1 MAARG
6 TRARSSRTDSSWRSC
21 RTSASR
27 RSWSSRLA
35 PMRRRSSRPWSTPER
50 GSPASS
56 WRVLHCT
63 KSSWIWLVPRLPLRR
78 RAALAAQTA
87 APMHKVWAVVRR
99 EFVERV
105 RTRWFWVSAILGPV
119 LFAGIIV
126 FQIVQSMGGAVRN
139 VAVVDSTTDKLGPQV
154 VDALDAS
161 GSFRATLAPAGPGVI
176 DSLSNLVESKQLN
189 GFLIITD
196 DLVQTGR
203 AEYQESNLGMQT
215 IESLQ
220 RTLGKLVVKA
230 RLEQRGVNPGV
241 VDWAQI
247 RIALDQKKIS
257 HGKAVSDSATQ
268 SFFMAYFMQ
277 ILLFMAILLYGVN
290 VMSSVLEEKTTRI
303 IEVLVSSIRPFQLM
317 LGKILGA
324 GSVSFFQFVIWG
336 VSARVLLSLRGPIA
350 RALGADPAS
359 VQTMTLPHIPAA
371 TLAVFIAFFLGGF
384 LLYSAMFAA
393 VGAMSSNEQ
402 EARQAQQPVT
412 YILMVAYL
420 SSLGLT
426 NDPSS
431 TFARTLSLV
440 PFTTPIATPV
450 RWTAGSM
457 PTWELVLALVILAIG
472 IVAVTWIAARIYRV
486 GILMTG
492 KRPTMK
498 ELVRWVR
505 TA

>member
-1 MAARG
+1 
-6 TRARSSRTDSSWRSC
+6 
-21 RTSASR
+21 
-27 RSWSSRLA
+27 
-35 PMRRRSSRPWSTPER
+35 
-50 GSPASS
+50 
-56 WRVLHCT
+56 V
-63 KSSWIWLVPRLPLRR
+63 
-78 RAALAAQTA
+78 
-87 APMHKVWAVVRR
+87 HKVWAVIRR

-105 RTRWFWVSAILGPV
+105 RTKWFWVSAILGPV

-139 VAVVDSTTDKLGPQV
+139 VAVVDSTSDKLGEQV
-154 VDALDAS
+154 VQALEAS
-161 GSFRATLAPAGPGVI
+161 GSFRASLVPAGPRVI
-176 DSLSNLVESKQLN
+176 DSLRNLVESKQLN
-189 GFLIITD
+189 GFLIVTD
-196 DLVQTGR
+196 DLIQTGR
-203 AEYQESNLGMQT
+203 AEYQASNLGMQT
-215 IESLQ
+215 IEALQ
-220 RTLGKLVVKA
+220 RTLGRLVVKA
-230 RLEQRGVNPGV
+230 RLEQKGVNPGV

-247 RIALDQKKIS
+247 RISLDQKKIS
-257 HGKAVSDSATQ
+257 HGKAVSDNATQ
-268 SFFMAYFMQ
+268 SFFTAYLMA

-324 GSVSFFQFVIWG
+324 GAVSFFQFVIWG

-350 RALGADPAS
+350 RALGANPSDL
-359 VQTMTLPHIPAA
+359 QTMSLPHIPAA

-412 YILMVAYL
+412 YLLMISYL
-420 SSLGLT
+420 SILGLT
-426 NDPSS
+426 NDPNS

-457 PTWELVLALVILAIG
+457 PTWELAMALVMLAIA
-472 IVAVTWIAARIYRV
+472 IVVVTWIAARIYRV

-492 KRPTMK
+492 KRPNLK
-498 ELVRWVR
+498 ELMRWVR

>member
-1 MAARG
+1 ME
-6 TRARSSRTDSSWRSC
+6 D
-21 RTSASR
+21 
-27 RSWSSRLA
+27 
-35 PMRRRSSRPWSTPER
+35 P
-50 GSPASS
+50 
-56 WRVLHCT
+56 V
-63 KSSWIWLVPRLPLRR
+63 
-78 RAALAAQTA
+78 
-87 APMHKVWAVVRR
+87 HKVWAVIRR

-105 RTRWFWVSAILGPV
+105 RTKWFWVSAILGPV
-119 LFAGIIV
+119 LFGGIIV

-139 VAVVDSTTDKLGPQV
+139 VAVVDSTSDKLGNQV
-154 VDALDAS
+154 IEALEAS
-161 GSFRATLAPAGPGVI
+161 GSFRASLVPARPGVI
-176 DSLSNLVESKQLN
+176 DSLRNLVESKQLN

-203 AEYQESNLGMQT
+203 AEYQASNLGMQT
-215 IESLQ
+215 IEALQ
-220 RTLGKLVVKA
+220 RTLGRLVVKA
-230 RLEQRGVNPGV
+230 RLEQKGVNPGV

-257 HGKAVSDSATQ
+257 HGRAVSDSATQ
-268 SFFMAYFMQ
+268 SFFTAYMMA

-324 GSVSFFQFVIWG
+324 GAVSFFQFVIWG

-359 VQTMTLPHIPAA
+359 VTMTLPRIPAA

-412 YILMVAYL
+412 YLLMISYL
-420 SSLGLT
+420 SILGLT

-457 PTWELVLALVILAIG
+457 PTWELVMSLVILAIA
-472 IVAVTWIAARIYRV
+472 IVGVTWVAARIYRV

>member
-1 MAARG
+1 
-6 TRARSSRTDSSWRSC
+6 
-21 RTSASR
+21 
-27 RSWSSRLA
+27 
-35 PMRRRSSRPWSTPER
+35 
-50 GSPASS
+50 
-56 WRVLHCT
+56 V
-63 KSSWIWLVPRLPLRR
+63 
-78 RAALAAQTA
+78 
-87 APMHKVWAVVRR
+87 HKVWAVIRR

-105 RTRWFWVSAILGPV
+105 RTKWFWVSAILGPV
-119 LFAGIIV
+119 LFGGIIV

-139 VAVVDSTTDKLGPQV
+139 VAVVDSTSDKLGNQV
-154 VDALDAS
+154 IEALEAS
-161 GSFRATLAPAGPGVI
+161 GSFRASLVPARPGVI
-176 DSLSNLVESKQLN
+176 DSLRNLVESKQLN

-203 AEYQESNLGMQT
+203 AEYQASSLGMQT
-215 IESLQ
+215 IEALQ
-220 RTLGKLVVKA
+220 RTLGRLVVKA
-230 RLEQRGVNPGV
+230 RLEQKGVNPGV

-257 HGKAVSDSATQ
+257 HGRAVSDSATQ
-268 SFFMAYFMQ
+268 SFFTAYMMA

-324 GSVSFFQFVIWG
+324 GAVSFFQFVIWG

-359 VQTMTLPHIPAA
+359 VTMTLPHIPAA

-412 YILMVAYL
+412 YLLMISYL
-420 SSLGLT
+420 SILGLT

-457 PTWELVLALVILAIG
+457 PTWELVMSLVILAIA
-472 IVAVTWIAARIYRV
+472 IVGVTWIAARIYRV

-492 KRPTMK
+492 KRPTVK

>member
-1 MAARG
+1 
-6 TRARSSRTDSSWRSC
+6 
-21 RTSASR
+21 
-27 RSWSSRLA
+27 
-35 PMRRRSSRPWSTPER
+35 
-50 GSPASS
+50 
-56 WRVLHCT
+56 
-63 KSSWIWLVPRLPLRR
+63 
-78 RAALAAQTA
+78 
-87 APMHKVWAVVRR
+87 MHKVWAVVRR

-139 VAVVDSTTDKLGPQV
+139 VAMVDSTTDKLGPQV

-161 GSFRATLAPAGPGVI
+161 GSFRATLARAGPGVI

-203 AEYQESNLGMQT
+203 AEYQASNLGMQT

-268 SFFMAYFMQ
+268 SFFMAY
-277 ILLFMAILLYGVN
+277 FMAILLYGVN

-359 VQTMTLPHIPAA
+359 VQTMVLPHIPAA

-384 LLYSAMFAA
+384 LLYSAMFVA

-402 EARQAQQPVT
+402 AARQAQQPVT
-412 YILMVAYL
+412 YFLTVPFL
-420 SSLGLT
+420 SILGLT

-457 PTWELVLALVILAIG
+457 PTWELVLSLVILAIG

>member
-1 MAARG
+1 
-6 TRARSSRTDSSWRSC
+6 
-21 RTSASR
+21 
-27 RSWSSRLA
+27 
-35 PMRRRSSRPWSTPER
+35 
-50 GSPASS
+50 
-56 WRVLHCT
+56 V
-63 KSSWIWLVPRLPLRR
+63 
-78 RAALAAQTA
+78 
-87 APMHKVWAVVRR
+87 HKVWAIIRR

-105 RTRWFWVSAILGPV
+105 RTKWFWVSAILGPV

-126 FQIVQSMGGAVRN
+126 FQIFQSLGGGVRN
-139 VAVVDSTTDKLGPQV
+139 VAVLDSSSSGLGQRV
-154 VDALDAS
+154 VDALETS
-161 GSFRATLAPAGPGVI
+161 GSFRATLVRARPGVM
-176 DSLSNLVESKQLN
+176 DSLKDVVESKKLN
-189 GFLIITD
+189 GYLIVSN
-196 DLVQTGR
+196 DLVETGR
-203 AEYQESNLGMQT
+203 AEYYATSLGMQT
-215 IESLQ
+215 IENLQ
-220 RTLGKLVVKA
+220 RTLGRLVVKE

-247 RIALDQKKIS
+247 RVALDQKKITRT
-257 HGKAVSDSATQ
+257 GTVSESAAQ
-268 SFFMAYFMQ
+268 SFLMAYLMA

-303 IEVLVSSIRPFQLM
+303 IEVLVSSVRPFQLM

-336 VSARVLLSLRGPIA
+336 VSARVLLSLRNPIA
-350 RALGADPAS
+350 RALGADPSA
-359 VQTMTLPHIPAA
+359 VQMTLPHIPAA

-412 YILMVAYL
+412 YLLMISYL
-420 SSLGLT
+420 SILGLT

-457 PTWELVLALVILAIG
+457 PTWELAASLLILAVA
-472 IVAVTWIAARIYRV
+472 IVGVTWVAARIYRV

-492 KRPTMK
+492 KRPNLK
-498 ELVRWVR
+498 ELMRWVR
-505 TA
+505 A